1 MNNKIDLQ
9 SIWNVELD
17 ILERIDE
24 YCRGNG
30 LKYSLAYGTLLG
42 AVRNKGFIP
51 WDDDVDIIMPRDDYN
66 YLINNW
72 NVPGYVVQ
80 NKITNNDF
88 NQNFTK
94 IRKDHSTFIQF
105 EFEKSTS
112 YHKGIFVDVFPV
124 DRVAP
129 TKPKRLIQFVYCAFN
144 LLYTR
149 DGVTSRNQLLLE
161 RILLMV
167 PKKWRLFFV
176 EWTDKKIQEWNSC
189 DSECFVHAT
198 LDGTKQHFASD
209 LFNEMIYIEFAG
221 KRFMSVKGFDDF
233 LKRRYGDYMK
243 LPPESERVY
252 SHHPLVVDVNKNY
265 DEIISIQ

>member
-1 MNNKIDLQ
+1 MKNKFDLQ
-9 SIWNVELD
+9 RVWDVELD
-17 ILERIDE
+17 ILEKIDE
-24 YCRGNG
+24 YCKSNS

-51 WDDDVDIIMPRDDYN
+51 WDDDVDIIMPRYDYE

-80 NKITNNDF
+80 NKITNSDF

-105 EFEKSTS
+105 EFEKSTT
-112 YHKGIFVDVFPV
+112 YHKGIFVDIFPV

-129 TKPKRLIQFVYCAFN
+129 TKLKRLLQYIYCAFN

-149 DGVTSRNQLLLE
+149 DGVASRKQTFVE
-161 RILLMV
+161 RILLMI
-167 PKKWRLFFV
+167 PNKWRLFIID
-176 EWTDKKIQEWNSC
+176 WTDNKIQKWNSY

-198 LDGTKQHFASD
+198 LDGSRYSFASD
-209 LFNEMIYIEFAG
+209 LFSEMIYIEFAG
-221 KRFMSVKGFDDF
+221 KMFMSVRDYDDF
-233 LKRRYGDYMK
+233 LKRRYGDYMT

-252 SHHPLVVDVNKNY
+252 KHHPLLIDINKNY
-265 DEIISIQ
+265 DETDYS